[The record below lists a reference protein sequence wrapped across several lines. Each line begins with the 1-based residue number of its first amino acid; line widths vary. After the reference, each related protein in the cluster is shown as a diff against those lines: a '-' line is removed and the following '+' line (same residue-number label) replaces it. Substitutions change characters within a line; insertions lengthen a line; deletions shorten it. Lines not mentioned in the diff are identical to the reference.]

1 MTLHFHSALKYI
13 AVFSHFFFFCSIA
26 VFRNPTVPL
35 LTSSVSGQDE
45 LDFVLQLAS
54 GLDGTFCPLAITC
67 YFLQENSVIFP
78 YNNPLMTKLANVWSS
93 GLDIGLILFVRLWT
107 LPPS

>member
-1 MTLHFHSALKYI
+1 MWYLAIFLQY
-13 AVFSHFFFFCSIA
+13 CS
-26 VFRNPTVPL
+26 VQKPHVPL
-35 LTSSVSGQDE
+35 LTNSVSGQDE

-54 GLDGTFCPLAITC
+54 ELDGTFYPTTITC

-93 GLDIGLILFVRLWT
+93 GLDIGLILFVHLWT
-107 LPPS
+107 LTPS